1 MLLDVHGTLGIDI
14 GVQNL
19 ECASK
24 LSWLTALP
32 QEISEQGQAI
42 VLLLV
47 YPHLG
52 LLRLLNESYGPYG
65 SRRSRISRAR
75 SDYELAELQNTCA
88 NCNEVPDIVYIVP
101 T

>member
-32 QEISEQGQAI
+32 QEILEQGQAI

-52 LLRLLNESYGPYG
+52 LLRLLNESYGRLRQPEKPN
-65 SRRSRISRAR
+65 RSCEIRLRAR
-75 SDYELAELQNTCA
+75 RAAGHLRELQ
-88 NCNEVPDIVYIVP
+88 
-101 T
+101 